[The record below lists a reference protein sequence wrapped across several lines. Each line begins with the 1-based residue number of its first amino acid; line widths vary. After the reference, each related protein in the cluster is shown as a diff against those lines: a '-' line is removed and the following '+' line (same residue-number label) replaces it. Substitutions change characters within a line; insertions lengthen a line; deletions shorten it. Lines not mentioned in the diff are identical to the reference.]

1 VKRYLRAFLIGT
13 TATGLGLTT
22 AGCRSND
29 ALTTGTPAST
39 HVAKVTMEFHWPPG
53 SGSRAESGPSGYGSR
68 SDGGPPLL
76 AAATPAAKYASAVC
90 TERPAAPLMSEGTPS
105 CPASA
110 RTVAGVPAT
119 LPEAPPGRQTEA
131 KSAESSPVADALQP
145 KSSPD
150 PLANTSAAAAAE
162 PVKRAEPIVATS
174 TPSAQTASGNVRVAN
189 VPEMTLPPAQPSS
202 MKQSLEPA
210 SVANATKT
218 MVVPGEPASV
228 ANATKTMVVPEEP
241 AQVRSADAP
250 PAKRVTDEAVAA
262 GGPAFHVVNS
272 KRIKLHFEIKD
283 AGPAG
288 IAGVELWYMHENR
301 EWKKPDAPLQ
311 KQGPF
316 VLEVDG
322 EGLYGFKLI
331 ARNSQGRGDAPPR
344 AGDTPQ
350 VWVLV
355 DLTKPAVRINS
366 ARLLLEAEGGKLELS
381 WIATDKNL
389 AGRPVTVLYA
399 EQPNGPWLPL
409 IANLESSGMLLK
421 KLPASMPKR
430 FLVRVEAIDI
440 AGNLG
445 ADQTHEFLGVEQPP
459 TQVSILK
466 ID

>member
-1 VKRYLRAFLIGT
+1 MKRYLRAFLIGT
-13 TATGLGLTT
+13 TATALGLST

-29 ALTTGTPAST
+29 ALTAGTPGSS

-53 SGSRAESGPSGYGSR
+53 SGSRAESGPSGSASR
-68 SDGGPPLL
+68 SECGPPLTT
-76 AAATPAAKYASAVC
+76 AAAPPPKYPPTVC
-90 TERPAAPLMSEGTPS
+90 TERPAMPLVSESTPLAR
-105 CPASA
+105 PASA
-110 RTVAGVPAT
+110 RTVASAPAAP
-119 LPEAPPGRQTEA
+119 PEAARAPQTES
-131 KSAESSPVADALQP
+131 KPAESSACTDVVRP

-150 PLANTSAAAAAE
+150 PLANTSAAAE
-162 PVKRAEPIVATS
+162 PVKRATPVVATA
-174 TPSAQTASGNVRVAN
+174 TPPAPPAPPAQTASGEVRVAN
-189 VPEMTLPPAQPSS
+189 VPEMTLPATQASS
-202 MKQSLEPA
+202 LKQSLEPA
-210 SVANATKT
+210 SVANASKT
-218 MVVPGEPASV
+218 V
-228 ANATKTMVVPEEP
+228 VVPEEP
-241 AQVRSADAP
+241 AQPRAADAP
-250 PAKRVTDEAVAA
+250 PAKRVADEAVAA

-331 ARNSQGRGDAPPR
+331 ARNSQGRGDAPPL
-344 AGDTPQ
+344 AGDMPQ

-355 DLTKPAVRINS
+355 DLTKPAVRINT
-366 ARLLLEAEGGKLELS
+366 ARLLLDAEGGKLELS
-381 WIATDKNL
+381 WIATDRNL
-389 AGRPVTVLYA
+389 AGRPVSVLYA
-399 EQPNGPWLPL
+399 EQASGPWQPL
-409 IANLESSGMLLK
+409 VANLESSGMLLK

-459 TQVSILK
+459 THVSILK